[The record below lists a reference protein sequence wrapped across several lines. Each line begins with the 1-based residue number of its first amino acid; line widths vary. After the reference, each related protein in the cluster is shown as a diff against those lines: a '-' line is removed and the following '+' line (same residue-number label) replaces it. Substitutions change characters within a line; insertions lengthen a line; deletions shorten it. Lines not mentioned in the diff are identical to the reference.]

1 MPCDGAPPLGR
12 LLFITEGT
20 GRIEQHHT
28 GTVLLELC
36 TGSQGSETAEGIT
49 GNHRGTSDPFLHV
62 SQQLVA
68 PEGTA
73 ICQLRWLG
81 TASKAQQVDRVHGM
95 GFGQHGNVVSPVVG
109 GRPKTMH
116 QQQRRTIATVLL
128 GLLMDRVDSVSEVA
142 PAVGVHNEGREGRC

>member
-12 LLFITEGT
+12 LLFITKGT

-36 TGSQGSETAEGIT
+36 TSRQGSEAAEGIA
-49 GNHRGTSDPFLHV
+49 GNHRGTSDALPHIGH
-62 SQQLVA
+62 QLVA

-81 TASKAQQVDRVHGM
+81 AASKAQQVDRVHGM
-95 GFGQHGNVVSPVVG
+95 GFGQHWNVVAPVIG
-109 GRPKTMH
+109 GRPKAMD
-116 QQQRRTIATVLL
+116 QQQRRAI
-128 GLLMDRVDSVSEVA
+128 
-142 PAVGVHNEGREGRC
+142 